1 LDTIGTALHEIDDP
15 RRVGARH
22 AANSAG
28 LPADLLLAEN
38 HGDGDGLRRYGVRRG
53 ARSSTIDVKSG
64 NFNIPS
70 AFGLSRS
77 SFHIWTTANPGES
90 KLDGTGGFCMLR
102 KVGEVWPM
110 SIWFNF
116 KCMPMIG
123 SAVDTREL
131 ALASLKFLTDKRTK
145 DVGATAGVW
154 QARPA
159 VTAPASTVAKTPWPG
174 FSAQAPPFR
183 QPDRWL

>member
-1 LDTIGTALHEIDDP
+1 MRLMIRAGSAPATPPTVLACPLTYSSPKTTVTGMGSDAMEF
-15 RRVGARH
+15 GA
-22 AANSAG
+22 A
-28 LPADLLLAEN
+28 PEPK
-38 HGDGDGLRRYGVRRG
+38 
-53 ARSSTIDVKSG
+53 STIDVKSG